1 MLFHTR
7 SFTHRFWVRIKLKP
21 NDVAYC
27 CFCSKRRAKLKEIR
41 YLLYQLLIMEALT
54 EIKSWLAQ
62 EAPAAAAKTM
72 HSRKKKGYT
81 VLFTGASDN
90 KLAMAGQLA
99 HEAGKELYRI
109 DLAQVLSR
117 YIGETE
123 KALDALFEEAE
134 EKKYILYFD
143 EADALFGKRTKV
155 RDAHD
160 RYANQEVSYVLKR
173 LKDYPGLSIVSTS
186 SRTNIDAAFIRR
198 FKAIVP
204 FGKEA

>member
-1 MLFHTR
+1 
-7 SFTHRFWVRIKLKP
+7 
-21 NDVAYC
+21 
-27 CFCSKRRAKLKEIR
+27 
-41 YLLYQLLIMEALT
+41 MEALT

-62 EAPAAAAKTM
+62 EAPAAAGKTM

-160 RYANQEVSYVLKR
+160 RYTNQEVSYVLKR